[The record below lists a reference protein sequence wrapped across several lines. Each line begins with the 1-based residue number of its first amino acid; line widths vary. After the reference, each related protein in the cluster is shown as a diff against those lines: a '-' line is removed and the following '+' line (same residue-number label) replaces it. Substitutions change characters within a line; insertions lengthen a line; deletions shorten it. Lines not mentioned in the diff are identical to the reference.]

1 MKNKEIIRRIDR
13 RLQFENSLEILSK
26 LSQLSSQH
34 NLKIELNEQGFIITD
49 SKGKIAYWAE
59 ELINQLM

>member
-34 NLKIELNEQGFIITD
+34 NLKIELNVS
-49 SKGKIAYWAE
+49 SKF
-59 ELINQLM
+59 